1 MILVFFSDKLTEA
14 EKAKCARVMRKYY
27 EPGGKALEGSGKL
40 TTPVLKN
47 NKIQIWD
54 LFGPNSWLILN
65 LFSIGIN
72 DKSFIAKPIPQ
83 WESDK
88 DYLLL
93 KNVVKNMSL
102 TNDPAERGILLAKE
116 LQGSISYNEEERK
129 KLVLTIPELRN
140 QLTSIKRDSLIQFY
154 GNLP

>member
-1 MILVFFSDKLTEA
+1 MSQEGKLLKEA
-14 EKAKCARVMRKYY
+14 EEA
-27 EPGGKALEGSGKL
+27 GKL
-40 TTPVLKN
+40 TTPVLK
-47 NKIQIWD
+47 KIIQIWD
-54 LFGPNSWLILN
+54 IFGPNSWLILN
-65 LFSIGIN
+65 HFSIGIN
-72 DKSFIAKPIPQ
+72 ENSFIVKLIPQ